1 MGSVCSRGL
10 GPAGNNE
17 STVTLETISLRTDT
31 SAAAATALEHSSAV
45 RLQAATRGWLQRRQ
59 TIRTHRLLVGGD
71 TPPPLRPFGR
81 IAPSSAPAAGLK
93 LRTPVVSVLHEAAKR
108 GDLAQLA
115 KLLDEGESVDGIRF
129 GFAPL
134 HIAAKAGHA
143 DAVAMLLDR
152 GAHINAR
159 ATNGESALHGAAENN
174 RTRVIAQLLA
184 RGAEL
189 HARAN
194 GGETALHAAAVGGW
208 TRATRLLVSRG
219 SDVLAT
225 NDLGDS
231 ACDVAKTSGYGRCT
245 CTDRTAR
252 EWAQVA
258 SFLERAAAMAG
269 AEERAAFARREHER
283 AVAPTLHD
291 AAEAGNAA
299 QLGRLLKQKVVDV
312 NAKDVDGSTALHA
325 AVEGGSL
332 AAASL
337 LVAWRADTRATNNYG
352 DTPLHAAATLGGLK
366 LARLLLANGAEASAK
381 NRFGATALDLARRH
395 QSGDEWEAVEALLL
409 KAAAAASG
417 GGEGAQPQGPLQATP
432 GGGVDGVKGG

>member
-1 MGSVCSRGL
+1 MGASCSATRGDT
-10 GPAGNNE
+10 
-17 STVTLETISLRTDT
+17 TVALEAISLHTDAPVDVT
-31 SAAAATALEHSSAV
+31 AALEHSSAV
-45 RLQAATRGWLQRRQ
+45 RLQAVARGWLQRRQ
-59 TIRTHRLLVGGD
+59 TIRTHRILVGGD

-81 IAPSSAPAAGLK
+81 TAFSSDPPARLK

-108 GDLAQLA
+108 GDLVRLA
-115 KLLDEGESVDGIRF
+115 ALLDEGNSVDGIRF

-134 HIAAKAGHA
+134 HIAAKAGQA
-143 DAVAMLLDR
+143 DAVALLLDR
-152 GAHINAR
+152 GADVNAR

-208 TRATRLLVSRG
+208 MRATRLLVSRG

-225 NDLGDS
+225 NELGDS

-245 CTDRTAR
+245 CTDKAAR

-269 AEERAAFARREHER
+269 GDERAAFARREHER

-299 QLGRLLKQKVVDV
+299 QLGSLLKQRVVDV
-312 NAKDVDGSTALHA
+312 DAKDVDGSTALHA
-325 AVEGGSL
+325 AVEGGAL

-352 DTPLHAAATLGGLK
+352 DTPLHAAATLGSLK
-366 LARLLLANGAEASAK
+366 LSRLLLANGAEARAK
-381 NRFGATALDLARRH
+381 NRFGATALDQARRH
-395 QSGDEWEAVEALLL
+395 QSGGEWAALEALLL

-417 GGEGAQPQGPLQATP
+417 GGDGDGAQPQPQGLVQATP